1 MSLTQTPTISQFP
14 IWASNEEGNTNATR
28 YEAIP
33 TAQTMKDGLLFG
45 IPLTS
50 TLTGQTLSDTSIERF
65 IAEAISEI
73 EHILDI
79 YITPVHFAEKHDYN
93 RELFQWSFAYVKL
106 NHPNVIKVNRVAL
119 SYNNDFTSNVA
130 VDFPLEFVHIM
141 PQEGVLQLVPATN
154 TTMGGYV
161 LSAFSGIQ
169 YGAIWLTNI
178 LNYPGSLRIEYTAGF
193 ECDKVPALIVG
204 LIQTIAAIRILST
217 LGPILFP
224 YNSVSVGLD
233 GVSQGTS
240 TLGPAFLRQRIDELN
255 KIKDDQ
261 MTAAQG
267 YYQRQFLIDFL

>member
-1 MSLTQTPTISQFP
+1 MAQTQTPTISQFP
-14 IWASNEEGNTNATR
+14 VWATDTEETPQR
-28 YEAIP
+28 YEALP
-33 TAQTMKDGLLFG
+33 TPATMKDGVLFG

-50 TLTGQTLSDTSIERF
+50 ALTGQTLSDDALQRF
-65 IAEAISEI
+65 INEAISEV
-73 EHILDI
+73 EHTLDI
-79 YITPVHFAEKHDYN
+79 YITPVTFKEKHDYN

-106 NHPNVIKVNRVAL
+106 NHPNVINVKRVAL
-119 SYNNDFTSNVA
+119 SFNNNFENQVA

-161 LSAFSGIQ
+161 LSAFSGVQ

-193 ECDKVPALIVG
+193 ECGKVPALIVG
-204 LIQTIAAIRILST
+204 LINTIAAIRVLST

-224 YNSVSVGLD
+224 YNSVSLGLD

-240 TLGPAFLRQRIDELN
+240 TMGPAFLRQRIDELN
-255 KIKDDQ
+255 KIRDDQ
-261 MTAAQG
+261 LSAAMG
-267 YYQRQFLIDFL
+267 YYQRKFLIDFV